1 MKFTEWMK
9 IKEMS
14 LAPKT
19 MGQPPPARQP
29 NSMKIAKKDNTVD
42 NVRSILLKS
51 KNPKNSTKQISQ
63 IYDNEIS
70 KSTDPGEM
78 AKMAKKKND
87 TLSALQDT

>member
-19 MGQPPPARQP
+19 TGQPGQP
-29 NSMKIAKKDNTVD
+29 NSMKIAKKDTTVD
-42 NVRSILLKS
+42 NVRSVLLKS
-51 KNPKNSTKQISQ
+51 KNPKDSTKQISQ

-87 TLSALQDT
+87 ALSALQDT

>member
-19 MGQPPPARQP
+19 PGQTVQP
-29 NSMKIAKKDNTVD
+29 NPMKVVKKDTTVD
-42 NVRSILLKS
+42 NVRSVLLKS
-51 KNPKNSTKQISQ
+51 KNPKDSTKQISQ
-63 IYDNEIS
+63 IYDNEIA

-78 AKMAKKKND
+78 ARMAKKKND
-87 TLSALQDT
+87 ALNALQDT